1 MRAYEIGTQNG
12 VESLQLV
19 ERADLAPKPGH
30 VVLRVRSLCLNH
42 RDLLVLNG
50 TYGLRRPP
58 SRIPCSDGVGDVIA
72 VGEGVEGIAIGQR
85 ATCAHFTNWIE
96 GAFSPTAFAADLG
109 INLDGWLA
117 EQIMIP
123 ATALVKIPAGLTDEQ
138 AAPLPAAGVTAWN
151 ALVEVG
157 NVGPGDMVLALGTG
171 GVSIF
176 ALQIAKLKGARVA
189 ITSSS
194 DDKLVLARKLGA
206 DFVINYRTTPD
217 WPKALME
224 ATNGVGA
231 DIVVETGGF
240 STLGQ
245 SIAATA
251 VNGRIVVIGALGG
264 PPSDGL
270 PNFSS
275 IIGKNL
281 TLKGIAEGSRAMLT
295 ALVDAVDTSG
305 MTPVIDR
312 IFPFEGAREAY
323 AYLKSGQHFGKVMI
337 RAE

>member
-1 MRAYEIGTQNG
+1 
-12 VESLQLV
+12 
-19 ERADLAPKPGH
+19 
-30 VVLRVRSLCLNH
+30 
-42 RDLLVLNG
+42 
-50 TYGLRRPP
+50 
-58 SRIPCSDGVGDVIA
+58 VIA
-72 VGEGVEGIAIGQR
+72 VGEGVEGIAIGDR
-85 ATCAHFTNWIE
+85 MTCVHFTNWIE
-96 GAFSPTAFAADLG
+96 GAFSTTAFAADLG

-123 ATALVKIPAGLTDEQ
+123 AAALVKIPDRVTDEQ

-151 ALVEVG
+151 AVVEVG
-157 NVGPGDMVLALGTG
+157 KVGPGDIVLALGTG
-171 GVSIF
+171 GVSVF
-176 ALQIAKLKGARVA
+176 ALQIAKLKGAKVA

-194 DDKLVLARKLGA
+194 DDKLLLAQKLGA
-206 DFVINYRTTPD
+206 DFVINYRTAPD

-224 ATNGVGA
+224 ATGGVGA

-245 SIAATA
+245 SIAAAA
-251 VNGRIVVIGALGG
+251 VNGRIVLIGALGG
-264 PPSDGL
+264 PPSEGL

-281 TLKGIAEGSRAMLT
+281 MLKGIAEGSRAMLT
-295 ALVDAVDTSG
+295 ALVDAIDTSG
-305 MTPVIDR
+305 TIPVIDR
-312 IFPFEGAREAY
+312 IFSFENAREAY